1 MIKKAAHVSG
11 FSVNGLVSFGP
22 FPFSFDFTR
31 TTNAFCFFTFFLFR
45 WLFEVPPEF
54 HFAKETFALHF
65 LFQCLERLF
74 YIVFAD
80 NNLNYFTS
88 LLYVFARCL
97 FQIIQ
102 LFLLFFLQRLLL
114 LFLRLQQVLL
124 NRCCKNWPNEQI
136 LLGCEQPLL

>member
-1 MIKKAAHVSG
+1 MIKKAARVSG

-22 FPFSFDFTR
+22 FPFSFDFAS

-102 LFLLFFLQRLLL
+102 LFLPPVFLRQRLLQSL
-114 LFLRLQQVLL
+114 LRLQPVSL
-124 NRCCKNWPNEQI
+124 NRYCKNWPNEPI
-136 LLGCEQPLL
+136 LPGCAPP